1 MPSKSPSLTLV
12 PAHTENVDLS
22 VCMTGR
28 TNDSELDIECLANFF
43 STLYSCSNCL
53 CLVLSPITRWP
64 QKSGWSFNCW
74 CFIEA
79 DEEGSNLLYSF
90 LNKDGLGFTAHV
102 EKNVLILTI
111 IRLQG
116 KGIQYRVPADILF
129 GQISLLDASWHFG
142 SELLLNRCSIGGSLG
157 TSTRGTSFCGLLTN
171 LMGFT
176 VALSPEQI
184 DAIYTL
190 GVEYQGQFCFETEC
204 QRDLSDSHRRLLYG
218 GGHLRN
224 SLMFA
229 YIPSACDRNLCL
241 NRAPKCLDV
250 FAHSSHAIMNGEVK
264 SVHRTSVTGALHCLG
279 GIQVLYPLFE
289 RLDCPISTTDIEG
302 SQGVCPSA
310 ALVPMVST
318 TESASHDE
326 ESIAVILL
334 DLLFTLVRSSPPMG
348 RQLVQTRGLLL
359 LASALRSASVKNLS
373 LLLLSRLIEVAR
385 ELVSVADLAKS
396 GTFNP
401 GVHMHSSFVF
411 TMLRHLHGY
420 VFCNPDLWIRAPIEV
435 QDQLYQFLAAEFLP
449 NVVRHG
455 CVNRTTTVLQSIY
468 TLKYYYSLTDPRSRS
483 GFQLRTTDHL
493 PLSNPQDVLKL
504 RANLL
509 IYIRQLIIRLGVCL
523 DAEMQALFS
532 YFMTVQEDENLHDVL
547 YLFVTLVVAH
557 PGTVGPVFMRNNG
570 LHVAFK
576 LLTSNDEH
584 NRIYA
589 IKLIG
594 FHLQQSKLS
603 KRNDLM
609 ERYHLFTMLA
619 DRLSQFSESISMLTY
634 NALFEVLVDQL
645 TTRPQLDPLAQIPP
659 DMVIKNPSILRVL
672 SNLIHR
678 SRQTPESVLVKQIF
692 LQHLIALCARN
703 LHNRRT
709 ILQQSVWQDCILKL
723 TTFYPTSESETLSL
737 ACVLN
742 LFRLLLFHAIR
753 YEQDG
758 WRVWTDTLALLH
770 LWLEKTSKPVPI
782 KRVPNGHSVTSGTLV
797 RISSRAALSDTELDL
812 TEPVARRLI
821 GKLTDSQNLQPSGVV
836 IKDDDSAHDN
846 SLNREKVSESLGH
859 ERPVRLRQSRGFFWS
874 HIHQILLDDLL
885 YSIEEELG
893 VVSARSISYYE
904 GCAISS
910 VRCAKYGFTRDE
922 VSSTQFVGGVV
933 GLSLDATDTGQ
944 NYAASNAALTLL
956 QDPVNRIFALN
967 LTNLLSD
974 CTDVLVGACGGL
986 LPLLAAATT
995 ASGDV
1000 GVFESIEGLSVSD
1013 AMTFVLRI
1021 AFLVDVCTNHLD
1033 LGSIEKDRNMAS
1045 GVLVR
1050 QFTRLYLM
1058 AAVRNCLESRFF
1070 HLQPS
1075 HEILLQLKSFTNSAD
1090 GVRFVPLISDMC
1102 AIQSADE
1109 VNSSCSAQDEA
1120 DITTHQ
1126 DHYNGFH
1133 YPSLIRGLVDPASE
1147 VELES
1152 LATRLF
1158 CLTKLLSPS
1167 AVPLESRLGF
1177 APSPWRFMN
1186 FLSTDHLLL
1195 LNNLKQRHIAR
1206 LGHLPRELHRLIFS
1220 LRPTLHYPVVHDK
1233 TFLKAVIQPLADP
1246 QCLLQARDL
1255 NRLQGI
1261 IFKSEELQRVPEFL
1275 AMSVAYFICVLMVSK
1290 YRDILEP
1297 SLKLLTN
1304 PDSSQV
1310 VNAQSVNSPALTRS
1324 DEPVTESH
1332 SSSENLEAEHQIERP
1347 PSDVQTASSLT
1358 DSDEDD
1364 SSDEG
1369 SVADPPITV
1378 PLEKVEIATLPR
1390 RSHRVN
1396 DNRITEELNAT
1407 LSSTAS
1413 FLRDLFQD
1421 FSSHFSKNLVGSQ
1434 GQALLTSGLATLRDS
1449 QSVVE
1454 LVMLLCSQ
1462 EWQSSLQKNAGLA
1475 FIELINEGRVLSRV
1489 IREHVLSVT
1498 AEAVALLDRLARA
1511 DIKSHAEF
1519 DQITARLAANK
1530 REDARMCEHVITS
1543 ARLHDQLSTLWL
1555 TNKMHRLMTHLWS
1568 NWSAR
1573 LNRGSKTN
1581 NTEITEF
1588 YRLDNWEDDSRRRRR
1603 LSPNPHGSTHPYA
1616 VLNHRTEKTANRPT
1630 VPQLSIEA
1638 VLKQTGAASGYGE
1651 ESTDDSDSGVID
1663 LVDGQADTPQTS
1675 NSQLSSAQRR
1685 RASFDSVDLSIQLE
1699 GLMDSMD
1706 VGLTADDDVRFA
1718 VPCLLVSF
1726 GIGVRGVLSVGR
1738 SELQFERDLSHS
1750 GTQPLDKK
1758 VLVYVESACN
1768 KWSFSEIHAVFT
1780 RRYLHRTVALELFVT
1795 SRSSIFLA
1803 FENTETLRRIVS
1815 ALPPVGIGSKYGLA
1829 RSRATT
1835 LASPRQ
1841 LFTQSNMTQRWQ
1853 RREISNFDYLMYLN
1867 TISGRTYNDLNQYP
1881 IFPWI
1886 LANYT
1891 SEELELNEPS
1901 NYRDLS
1907 KPIGALDPNRK
1918 AYFDERYASWE
1929 DDSQPPFHYGTHY
1942 STAAFVLSYLL
1953 RLEPFTT
1960 LFLHL
1965 QDGKFD
1971 HPDRLFSS
1979 IGRTWDNCQRNTSDV
1994 KELIPEFFYLPEM
2007 FENSN
2012 HFNLGV
2018 TEDGEEVG
2026 EVKLPK
2032 WATTPEQFVR
2042 IHRQALES
2050 ELVSCQLH
2058 HWIDLIFGYKQRG
2071 PEAVLATNVFHHL
2084 TYEGSVDWSKLTD
2097 PLLVQ
2102 AVQDQIQSF
2111 GQTPSQLLRSPHPH
2125 RNSALHLDPLVF
2137 TPLAEEVCMIYKFY
2151 SNAPVVFVAS
2161 QTDNV
2166 TGLSH
2171 PAVVTVTANR
2181 TVVLTRWNNTA
2192 ADAAYQTARVHPI
2205 RAQNSSVTSSARH
2218 GTDQSLDHPNV
2229 GTTTDKNDSSAV
2241 GSEQPAELHLP
2252 GEGCNT
2258 IGQPSSEPASHKSN
2272 NTVAAQNSASP
2283 QSNYLLTSDLISSQ
2297 ASHPYTHCLGD
2308 DFDLILPAQSNQF
2321 LATTDLRILFVCG
2334 HDDCS
2339 FRLYSL
2345 ETGRIVQA
2353 VYGHFGVVTCLSHS
2367 ECNSGDHCYLV
2378 SGSRDCTVKLWIYDA
2393 RRMLVLGDQA
2403 SASASS
2409 LVSLIG
2415 HEAEITS
2422 VAVSAEL
2429 GLILSGSD
2437 GGTCLLHST
2446 RGELLRQIYR
2456 FPVTGNLT
2464 TPDSFSRATVS
2475 RLPVRFLSYHRE
2487 GYLVVQY
2494 GPTNLTVYTLN
2505 GKQIQSSDLIQLAA
2519 ASNYQITGIIFSAC
2533 GRYLLISGND
2543 GVVWVLRSHDL
2554 SPVHAFPRCDASV
2567 RSLCLT
2573 RDQRFL
2579 IVGLSS
2585 GSLVIFYVDFGQWHH
2600 EFQERYTY

>member
-1 MPSKSPSLTLV
+1 MPSKSSSLTLV
-12 PAHTENVDLS
+12 LAHTENVSLS
-22 VCMTGR
+22 VSIIR
-28 TNDSELDIECLANFF
+28 PTNDSRLDVECLANFF
-43 STLYSCSNCL
+43 STLYSFSNCL
-53 CLVLSPITRWP
+53 TTSSIDYLKYITTSVQQRRATSYFLFPGNSESCLVLSPITRWP
-64 QKSGWSFNCW
+64 QKSGWSFSCW

-79 DEEGSNLLYSF
+79 DVEGSNLLYSF

-116 KGIQYRVPADILF
+116 KGIQYRVPADILCGKWCMLTVVYVYNRWGSEEIQCF
-129 GQISLLDASWHFG
+129 LDGSRISLLDASWHFG

-176 VALSPEQI
+176 IALSPEQI

-204 QRDLSDSHRRLLYG
+204 ERDLSDSHRRLLYG

-310 ALVPMVST
+310 ALVPMVCT
-318 TESASHDE
+318 TDSASHDE

-334 DLLFTLVRSSPPMG
+334 DLLFTLARSSPPMG

-359 LASALRSASVKNLS
+359 LASALRSASAKNLN
-373 LLLLSRLIEVAR
+373 LLLLSRFIEVAR

-401 GVHMHSSFVF
+401 GVRMHSSFVF

-557 PGTVGPVFMRNNG
+557 PDTIGPVFMRNNG

-659 DMVIKNPSILRVL
+659 DMVIKNPRFTI
-672 SNLIHR
+672 
-678 SRQTPESVLVKQIF
+678 K
-692 LQHLIALCARN
+692 IAERN
-703 LHNRRT
+703 RFDALF
-709 ILQQSVWQDCILKL
+709 SPSW
-723 TTFYPTSESETLSL
+723 TS
-737 ACVLN
+737 
-742 LFRLLLFHAIR
+742 
-753 YEQDG
+753 
-758 WRVWTDTLALLH
+758 
-770 LWLEKTSKPVPI
+770 
-782 KRVPNGHSVTSGTLV
+782 VPNGHSVTSGTLV
-797 RISSRAALSDTELDL
+797 RISPRAALSDTELDL

-821 GKLTDSQNLQPSGVV
+821 GKLTSRMDPDSQNLQPSGVV
-836 IKDDDSAHDN
+836 LKNDDAAHDN
-846 SLNREKVSESLGH
+846 
-859 ERPVRLRQSRGFFWS
+859 
-874 HIHQILLDDLL
+874 
-885 YSIEEELG
+885 
-893 VVSARSISYYE
+893 
-904 GCAISS
+904 
-910 VRCAKYGFTRDE
+910 
-922 VSSTQFVGGVV
+922 
-933 GLSLDATDTGQ
+933 
-944 NYAASNAALTLL
+944 
-956 QDPVNRIFALN
+956 
-967 LTNLLSD
+967 

-1000 GVFESIEGLSVSD
+1000 GLFESIEGLSMSD

-1021 AFLVDVCTNHLD
+1021 AFLVDLCTNHLD

-1075 HEILLQLKSFTNSAD
+1075 HEVLLQLKSFTNSAD
-1090 GVRFVPLISDMC
+1090 GVRFVPIISDMC

-1109 VNSSCSAQDEA
+1109 VNSPCSAQDEA

-1158 CLTKLLSPS
+1158 CLTKLLSTS
-1167 AVPLESRLGF
+1167 AGPLESRLGF

-1195 LNNLKQRHIAR
+1195 LNNLKQRHITR

-1220 LRPTLHYPVVHDK
+1220 LRPTLHYPVVHD
-1233 TFLKAVIQPLADP
+1233 
-1246 QCLLQARDL
+1246 
-1255 NRLQGI
+1255 
-1261 IFKSEELQRVPEFL
+1261 LQRVPEFL

-1290 YRDILEP
+1290 YRDVLEP
-1297 SLKLLTN
+1297 TLKLLTT

-1310 VNAQSVNSPALTRS
+1310 VNAQFVKSPALARFG
-1324 DEPVTESH
+1324 EPVTQPH

-1364 SSDEG
+1364 STDEG

-1378 PLEKVEIATLPR
+1378 PLEKVEITTLPQ

-1581 NTEITEF
+1581 NSEITEF

-1616 VLNHRTEKTANRPT
+1616 VLNDRTEKTANRPT
-1630 VPQLSIEA
+1630 VPQLSIET

-1663 LVDGQADTPQTS
+1663 LVDGQVDTPQTS

-1706 VGLTADDDVRFA
+1706 VGLTAD
-1718 VPCLLVSF
+1718 VSF

-1886 LANYT
+1886 IANYT

-2032 WATTPEQFVR
+2032 WAMTPEQFVR
-2042 IHRQALES
+2042 IHRQ
-2050 ELVSCQLH
+2050 
-2058 HWIDLIFGYKQRG
+2058 
-2071 PEAVLATNVFHHL
+2071 
-2084 TYEGSVDWSKLTD
+2084 LTD

-2161 QTDNV
+2161 QTDNI

-2171 PAVVTVTANR
+2171 PAVITVTANR
-2181 TVVLTRWNNTA
+2181 TVVLTRWNNA
-2192 ADAAYQTARVHPI
+2192 AAARVHPI
-2205 RAQNSSVTSSARH
+2205 RAQNSSVTSSAMH
-2218 GTDQSLDHPNV
+2218 GTDQSSAHPNV
-2229 GTTTDKNDSSAV
+2229 STTTDKNDLS
-2241 GSEQPAELHLP
+2241 AELHLP

-2272 NTVAAQNSASP
+2272 NTIAAQNCASL
-2283 QSNYLLTSDLISSQ
+2283 QSNYLLTSDLIS
-2297 ASHPYTHCLGD
+2297 
-2308 DFDLILPAQSNQF
+2308 F
-2321 LATTDLRILFVCG
+2321 
-2334 HDDCS
+2334 
-2339 FRLYSL
+2339 
-2345 ETGRIVQA
+2345 
-2353 VYGHFGVVTCLSHS
+2353 
-2367 ECNSGDHCYLV
+2367 
-2378 SGSRDCTVKLWIYDA
+2378 
-2393 RRMLVLGDQA
+2393 
-2403 SASASS
+2403 SASVSASP
-2409 LVSLIG
+2409 LVSLVG

-2429 GLILSGSD
+2429 GLILSGSA

-2446 RGELLRQIYR
+2446 RGELLRQIHR
-2456 FPVTGNLT
+2456 FPLTGNLT
-2464 TPDSFSRATVS
+2464 TPDSFSQTTVS

-2519 ASNYQITGIIFSAC
+2519 ASKYQITGVIFSAC
-2533 GRYLLISGND
+2533 GHYLLISGND

-2567 RSLCLT
+2567 RSLRLT

>member
-1 MPSKSPSLTLV
+1 
-12 PAHTENVDLS
+12 
-22 VCMTGR
+22 
-28 TNDSELDIECLANFF
+28 
-43 STLYSCSNCL
+43 
-53 CLVLSPITRWP
+53 
-64 QKSGWSFNCW
+64 
-74 CFIEA
+74 
-79 DEEGSNLLYSF
+79 
-90 LNKDGLGFTAHV
+90 
-102 EKNVLILTI
+102 
-111 IRLQG
+111 
-116 KGIQYRVPADILF
+116 
-129 GQISLLDASWHFG
+129 
-142 SELLLNRCSIGGSLG
+142 
-157 TSTRGTSFCGLLTN
+157 
-171 LMGFT
+171 
-176 VALSPEQI
+176 
-184 DAIYTL
+184 
-190 GVEYQGQFCFETEC
+190 
-204 QRDLSDSHRRLLYG
+204 
-218 GGHLRN
+218 
-224 SLMFA
+224 
-229 YIPSACDRNLCL
+229 
-241 NRAPKCLDV
+241 
-250 FAHSSHAIMNGEVK
+250 
-264 SVHRTSVTGALHCLG
+264 
-279 GIQVLYPLFE
+279 
-289 RLDCPISTTDIEG
+289 
-302 SQGVCPSA
+302 
-310 ALVPMVST
+310 
-318 TESASHDE
+318 
-326 ESIAVILL
+326 
-334 DLLFTLVRSSPPMG
+334 
-348 RQLVQTRGLLL
+348 
-359 LASALRSASVKNLS
+359 
-373 LLLLSRLIEVAR
+373 
-385 ELVSVADLAKS
+385 
-396 GTFNP
+396 
-401 GVHMHSSFVF
+401 
-411 TMLRHLHGY
+411 
-420 VFCNPDLWIRAPIEV
+420 
-435 QDQLYQFLAAEFLP
+435 
-449 NVVRHG
+449 
-455 CVNRTTTVLQSIY
+455 
-468 TLKYYYSLTDPRSRS
+468 
-483 GFQLRTTDHL
+483 
-493 PLSNPQDVLKL
+493 
-504 RANLL
+504 
-509 IYIRQLIIRLGVCL
+509 
-523 DAEMQALFS
+523 
-532 YFMTVQEDENLHDVL
+532 
-547 YLFVTLVVAH
+547 
-557 PGTVGPVFMRNNG
+557 
-570 LHVAFK
+570 
-576 LLTSNDEH
+576 
-584 NRIYA
+584 
-589 IKLIG
+589 
-594 FHLQQSKLS
+594 
-603 KRNDLM
+603 
-609 ERYHLFTMLA
+609 
-619 DRLSQFSESISMLTY
+619 
-634 NALFEVLVDQL
+634 
-645 TTRPQLDPLAQIPP
+645 
-659 DMVIKNPSILRVL
+659 ILRVL

-692 LQHLIALCARN
+692 LQHLIALCTRN

-709 ILQQSVWQDCILKL
+709 ILQVSVWQDCILKL
-723 TTFYPTSESETLSL
+723 TTFYPTSEPETLSL

-770 LWLEKTSKPVPI
+770 LWLEKTNKPVPI
-782 KRVPNGHSVTSGTLV
+782 KRVPNGHSVTSGTSFRV
-797 RISSRAALSDTELDL
+797 SSRAALSDTELDL

-821 GKLTDSQNLQPSGVV
+821 GTLTNRVDLDSQNLQSFGV
-836 IKDDDSAHDN
+836 ISKDDDSAHDH
-846 SLNREKVSESLGH
+846 SLNEEKVSESLEH
-859 ERPVRLRQSRGFFWS
+859 ERLVRLRQSRGFFWS

-933 GLSLDATDTGQ
+933 GLSLDASDTGQ
-944 NYAASNAALTLL
+944 SYAASNAALILL
-956 QDPVNRIFALN
+956 QDPINRIFALN
-967 LTNLLSD
+967 LTNFLSD

-1021 AFLVDVCTNHLD
+1021 AFLVDLCINHLD

-1058 AAVRNCLESRFF
+1058 TAVRNCLESRFF

-1075 HEILLQLKSFTNSAD
+1075 HEVLLQLKSFTNSAD
-1090 GVRFVPLISDMC
+1090 GVRFVPVISDTC
-1102 AIQSADE
+1102 TIQSADE
-1109 VNSSCSAQDEA
+1109 ANSAGSAQDEA

-1126 DHYNGFH
+1126 DHYNGSH
-1133 YPSLIRGLVDPASE
+1133 YPSLIHGLLDPASA
-1147 VELES
+1147 VELEG

-1158 CLTKLLSPS
+1158 CLTKLLSTS
-1167 AVPLESRLGF
+1167 TGPLESRLGF

-1186 FLSTDHLLL
+1186 FLSTDHLFS
-1195 LNNLKQRHIAR
+1195 LNDLKQRHIAR
-1206 LGHLPRELHRLIFS
+1206 LAHLPRELHRLMFS

-1246 QCLLQARDL
+1246 QRLLQARDL

-1290 YRDILEP
+1290 YRDVLEP
-1297 SLKLLTN
+1297 TLKLLTN
-1304 PDSSQV
+1304 PDSSHV
-1310 VNAQSVNSPALTRS
+1310 VNAQSVKSPDLVRS
-1324 DEPVTESH
+1324 DEPVTQPH
-1332 SSSENLEAEHQIERP
+1332 PSSENLEADNQSERP
-1347 PSDVQTASSLT
+1347 PSDVRTTSSLT
-1358 DSDEDD
+1358 DSDEND
-1364 SSDEG
+1364 SADEE
-1369 SVADPPITV
+1369 SVVDPPITV
-1378 PLEKVEIATLPR
+1378 PLEKVEIASLPR
-1390 RSHRVN
+1390 HSHRVN
-1396 DNRITEELNAT
+1396 DDRITEELNAT

-1413 FLRDLFQD
+1413 FLRDLFHD
-1421 FSSHFSKNLVGSQ
+1421 FSSHFSKNLLGSQ

-1489 IREHVLSVT
+1489 IREHVLRVT
-1498 AEAVALLDRLARA
+1498 AEAVTLLDRLARA

-1519 DQITARLAANK
+1519 DELTARLAANK
-1530 REDARMCEHVITS
+1530 REDARLCEHVITS
-1543 ARLHDQLSTLWL
+1543 ARLHDQLSTVWL
-1555 TNKMHRLMTHLWS
+1555 TNKMHRLMVHLWS
-1568 NWSAR
+1568 NWSDR
-1573 LNRGSKTN
+1573 LNESSKTN
-1581 NTEITEF
+1581 NSEVTEF

-1616 VLNHRTEKTANRPT
+1616 VLNDRTENTANRLTAPD
-1630 VPQLSIEA
+1630 LSIET

-1651 ESTDDSDSGVID
+1651 ESTDDSDSGVVD
-1663 LVDGQADTPQTS
+1663 LVDGQVDTLQTS
-1675 NSQLSSAQRR
+1675 DSQPSSAQRR
-1685 RASFDSVDLSIQLE
+1685 RASFDSVELSTQLE
-1699 GLMDSMD
+1699 DLMDSMD
-1706 VGLTADDDVRFA
+1706 VGLTHDDVRFA

-1795 SRSSIFLA
+1795 SRSSVFLA

-1815 ALPPVGIGSKYGLA
+1815 ALPPVGIGSKYGLT

-1841 LFTQSNMTQRWQ
+1841 LFAQSNMTQRWQ

-1886 LANYT
+1886 IANYT
-1891 SEELELNEPS
+1891 SDELELNEPS

-1907 KPIGALDPNRK
+1907 KPIGALDPKRK

-1979 IGRTWDNCQRNTSDV
+1979 VGRTWDNCQRNTSDV

-2018 TEDGEEVG
+2018 TDDGEEVG
-2026 EVKLPK
+2026 DVKLPK
-2032 WATTPEQFVR
+2032 WATTPEQFIR

-2084 TYEGSVDWSKLTD
+2084 TYEGSVDWNKLTD

-2137 TPLAEEVCMIYKFY
+2137 TPLAEEVCMVYKFY

-2161 QTDNV
+2161 QTDNI
-2166 TGLSH
+2166 TGLSY

-2181 TVVLTRWNNTA
+2181 TVVLTRWNNAA
-2192 ADAAYQTARVHPI
+2192 ADAAYQTARVRPAHV
-2205 RAQNSSVTSSARH
+2205 QNSSVTSSATH
-2218 GTDQSLDHPNV
+2218 GTDQSFVHPNAN
-2229 GTTTDKNDSSAV
+2229 TTTDKNNSSAV
-2241 GSEQPAELHLP
+2241 GSEQPAELHLS

-2258 IGQPSSEPASHKSN
+2258 IDQLSSEPASLKFSS
-2272 NTVAAQNSASP
+2272 TIAAQNCASP
-2283 QSNYLLTSDLISSQ
+2283 QSSYLLTSDLISSQ
-2297 ASHPYTHCLGD
+2297 ASHPYTHCLGE

-2321 LATTDLRILFVCG
+2321 LAATDLRILFVCG

-2367 ECNSGDHCYLV
+2367 ECNSGDHYYLV
-2378 SGSRDCTVKLWIYDA
+2378 SGSRDCTVKLWIYNM

-2403 SASASS
+2403 SLSASP

-2456 FPVTGNLT
+2456 FPLTMNLN
-2464 TPDSFSRATVS
+2464 TPDRFSQAAIS
-2475 RLPVRFLSYHRE
+2475 RLPVRFVSYHRE
-2487 GYLVVQY
+2487 GYLVIQY
-2494 GPTNLTVYTLN
+2494 GPTNLAVYTLN
-2505 GKQIQSSDLIQLAA
+2505 GKRIHSNDLIQLAA

-2579 IVGLSS
+2579 MVGLSS
-2585 GSLVIFYVDFGQWHH
+2585 GSLVIFYVDFGRWHH
-2600 EFQERYTY
+2600 EFQERYAY